1 MRITFTNKLEITF
14 CVPISFDL
22 NKQLQPFMDALGF
35 NYEKH
40 ILCMT
45 IYMNYQELIPA
56 TIRPKLMW
64 SCQKKSLQGV
74 IPSLL
79 QKLFPSQNIPDV
91 MHTTLRK
98 MLLTVFVKRTLYNQQ
113 HVLWPDQLCTRPRV
127 GTMFKALSIKVST
140 KASSLS
146 FSNLHPTKL
155 LNKKKICG
163 KYLYHGAQHKKNQP

>member
-1 MRITFTNKLEITF
+1 MFPYLLT
-14 CVPISFDL
+14 
-22 NKQLQPFMDALGF
+22 
-35 NYEKH
+35 
-40 ILCMT
+40 
-45 IYMNYQELIPA
+45 LINNSSLLWMLLVSTMKNTSYAWPYIWIIKSWFQQQSGLSCCGPA
-56 TIRPKLMW
+56 KRNPSK
-64 SCQKKSLQGV
+64 GV

-91 MHTTLRK
+91 THTTLCK

-127 GTMFKALSIKVST
+127 GTMFKALSIKVFT

-155 LNKKKICG
+155 LNKKKICR
-163 KYLYHGAQHKKNQP
+163 KYLYYEAQHKKNQP